1 MTLIIVFGPDGAGKT
16 TLSKLLIA
24 RLREK
29 GHDAVYL
36 KMRVH
41 HLFMYLVLRLFQ
53 HIGVVPQTHSPRVL
67 DFALRRIFGK
77 SAIYPL
83 LETANILIWYIIR
96 AGLLLA
102 LNKTIVSDR
111 FSPDTIVSL
120 SIINTKL
127 SKMIIKLLLSLCKDS
142 YGIYVYATPDLMLN
156 RKKDEELSML
166 YLKYQLLLYKNII
179 KIVSRYMKNIIIIN
193 TSILTPQKAV
203 ETVLTKLLPN
213 TQNYKLETLI

>member
-24 RLREK
+24 RLRER
-29 GHDAVYL
+29 GYDAVYL
-36 KMRVH
+36 KMKVH
-41 HLFMYLVLRLFQ
+41 HLFMYLILRLLQ
-53 HIGVVPQTHSPRVL
+53 HIGVVPRSHSPRVL

-83 LETANILIWYIIR
+83 LETLNILIWYIIR
-96 AGLLLA
+96 VGLPLA
-102 LNKTIVSDR
+102 LNKTIVADR

-120 SIINTKL
+120 SIISNKL
-127 SKMIIKLLLSLCKDS
+127 SKIIIKLLLSLCKGS
-142 YGIYVYATPDLMLN
+142 YGIYVYTTPDLILN

-166 YLKYQLLLYKNII
+166 YVKYQLLLYKNIMN
-179 KIVSRYMKNIIIIN
+179 IVNIYMKNIIIIN
-193 TSILTPQKAV
+193 TSILTPQEAV

-213 TQNYKLETLI
+213 TQKYN

>member
-24 RLREK
+24 RLKEK
-29 GHDAVYL
+29 GYDAVYL

-41 HLFMYLVLRLFQ
+41 HLFMYLILRLLQ
-53 HIGVVPQTHSPRVL
+53 HVGVVPRSHSPRIL
-67 DFALRRIFGK
+67 DFSLRRIFGK

-83 LETANILIWYIIR
+83 LETVNILIWYIIR
-96 AGLLLA
+96 VSLLLA
-102 LNKTIVSDR
+102 LNKTIVTDR
-111 FSPDTIVSL
+111 FSPDTIVTL
-120 SIINTKL
+120 SIISDKL
-127 SKMIIKLLLSLCKDS
+127 NKTIIKLLLSLCKDS
-142 YGIYVYATPDLMLN
+142 YGIYIYASPDLMLN

-166 YLKYQLLLYKNII
+166 YVKYQLLLYKNILSI
-179 KIVSRYMKNIIIIN
+179 ASTYMKNIIIIN

-213 TQNYKLETLI
+213 TQKFN

>member
-1 MTLIIVFGPDGAGKT
+1 MTLIIIFGPDGAGKT

-24 RLREK
+24 RLRER
-29 GHDAVYL
+29 GYDAVYL
-36 KMRVH
+36 KMRAH
-41 HLFMYLVLRLFQ
+41 HLFMYLILRLLQ
-53 HIGVVPQTHSPRVL
+53 HIGVVPRSHSPRVL

-83 LETANILIWYIIR
+83 LETVNVLMWYIIR
-96 AGLLLA
+96 VGLPLA
-102 LNKTIVSDR
+102 LNKAIVSDR

-120 SIINTKL
+120 SIINTKP
-127 SKMIIKLLLSLCKDS
+127 SKIIIKLLLSLCKNS

-166 YLKYQLLLYKNII
+166 YLKYQLLLYKNTI

-193 TSILTPQKAV
+193 TSILTPQKAA
-203 ETVLTKLLPN
+203 ETVITKLLPN
-213 TQNYKLETLI
+213 TQNYNQRL